1 MNPRAADRR
10 PYDLVKRAIDLVVSV
25 VALVLLSPVIA
36 AVAIAVAGHLGRP
49 ILYTQER
56 PGRGGVPFRLVK
68 FRSMPEGDT
77 TRGTLSDEQRLTGF
91 GRTLRASSLDELPE
105 LWNVVRGEMS
115 LVGPR
120 PLLMDYLER
129 YTRRQARRH
138 EIRPGITGLAQ
149 VSGRNALEW
158 HDRLELDVQ
167 YVETRSFALDAQ
179 ILLRTVVAVAR
190 REGTSAEGHATMPE
204 FTGEP
209 GAGA

>member
-1 MNPRAADRR
+1 MNPRVVDRR

-25 VALVLLSPVIA
+25 VALVMLSPVIA

-49 ILYTQER
+49 ILYIQER

-68 FRSMPEGDT
+68 FRSMPEGDA
-77 TRGTLSDEQRLTGF
+77 TRGTVSDEQRLTGF
-91 GRTLRASSLDELPE
+91 GRALRASSLDELPE

-120 PLLMDYLER
+120 PLLVDYLER

-149 VSGRNALEW
+149 VSGRNALGW
-158 HDRLELDVQ
+158 HDRLELDVR

-190 REGTSAEGHATMPE
+190 HEGTSAEGHATMPE

-209 GAGA
+209 RAGA

>member
-1 MNPRAADRR
+1 MNPRVVDHR

-25 VALVLLSPVIA
+25 VLLVMLSPVIA

-49 ILYTQER
+49 ILYIQER
-56 PGRGGVPFRLVK
+56 PGRDGVPFRLVK
-68 FRSMPEGDT
+68 FRSMPEGDA
-77 TRGTLSDEQRLTGF
+77 TRGTVSDEQRLTGF
-91 GRTLRASSLDELPE
+91 GRALRASSLDELPE

-120 PLLMDYLER
+120 PLLMDYLKR

-149 VSGRNALEW
+149 VSGRNALGW
-158 HDRLELDVQ
+158 HDRLELDVR
-167 YVETRSFALDAQ
+167 YVETRSFALDAR

-190 REGTSAEGHATMPE
+190 HEGTSAEGHATMPE